1 MSKGR
6 FIVFEGI
13 DGAGKSTQVELL
25 RKKLE
30 AEGRRVSVT
39 AEPTGLESGRALRRA
54 LSGETPKTE
63 CQMASMFVLDR
74 IAHNIAPEDGIRAL
88 TESGQDVICDR
99 YYYSTLA
106 YQGQTTDYGWVK
118 AMNLSCPEIAR
129 PDLCIY
135 LDLLPE
141 QSLARIRKRGEAAE
155 IYENVERLT
164 AVRRAFLSVI
174 DDLRGEGENICV
186 IDASKDPETIAD
198 EIYIAVSKA
207 FTDKN

>member
-1 MSKGR
+1 MSNGR

-25 RKKLE
+25 KKRLE

-39 AEPTGLESGRALRRA
+39 AEPTELESGRALRRA
-54 LSGETPKTE
+54 LSGETPKSE

-74 IAHNIAPEDGIRAL
+74 IAHNVEPESGIRAV
-88 TESGQDVICDR
+88 TENGSDLICDR

-118 AMNLSCPEIAR
+118 AMNLSCPEIKR

-155 IYENVERLT
+155 IYENMERLT

-174 DDLRGEGENICV
+174 EDLRAEGERIYV
-186 IDASKDPETIAD
+186 VDASRDPETISD
-198 EIYIAVSKA
+198 EIFAIVNKEI
-207 FTDKN
+207 